1 MNVIEA
7 ENTYVREYDNLR
19 ATSLTR
25 EMHERTCGYWFTV
38 TSGATAHT
46 AFRTRAE
53 LDTWLAERGL
63 TLAPLGWAWETE
75 SGRHVSLPL
84 QDAGK
89 FSTVAITGSYR
100 ASMDRDAERFNAIA
114 PLLETRVM
122 DNGEWTP
129 AKITEA
135 DGVRT
140 VHYMNVN
147 YRERTGRV

>member
-1 MNVIEA
+1 MHVIEA
-7 ENTYVREYDNLR
+7 ENTYIREYDNLR

-25 EMHERTCGYWFTV
+25 EAHERTCGYWFTV

-63 TLAPLGWAWETE
+63 TLAPLGWAWEN
-75 SGRHVSLPL
+75 GKHVPTPL
-84 QDAGK
+84 RDAGE
-89 FSTVAITGSYR
+89 FSTVEIIGRYR
-100 ASMDRDAERFNAIA
+100 VSMDRDAERFNAIV

-129 AKITEA
+129 AKVTEA

-147 YRERTGRV
+147 YRERTRRV